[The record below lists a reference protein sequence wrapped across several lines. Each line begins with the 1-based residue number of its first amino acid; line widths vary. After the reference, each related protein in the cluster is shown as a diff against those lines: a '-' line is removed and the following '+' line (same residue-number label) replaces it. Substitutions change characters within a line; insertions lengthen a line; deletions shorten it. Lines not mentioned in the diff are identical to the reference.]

1 MTSVLLGS
9 SRVDLGC
16 PFVGFIGHA
25 EKLFSNAVGK
35 ASKGTGYCLRLFT
48 AYSKVNDIVVNGVIA
63 DKSTSSRELDQ
74 LWRKIERLNLC
85 CQITALGSSCIDH
98 ALHTNAQQC
107 AGGSGGCFDYGL
119 GFDKHFLG
127 IGRHTV
133 NWSYVA
139 TYWVDNFAGYAKR
152 QIPTTWTTP
161 QSYFLRCQ
169 ELALGFFYI
178 KR

>member
-1 MTSVLLGS
+1 MGLFLLRPCGF
-9 SRVDLGC
+9 DLGG
-16 PFVGFIGHA
+16 PLVGLCGHT
-25 EKLFSNAVGK
+25 EKLFSKAVRE
-35 ASKGTGYCLRLFT
+35 SRQSTGYGLGLIA
-48 AYSKVNDIVVNGVIA
+48 AYGKDNDIVVNGVIA